1 MYYEINLALNGRHL
15 FATAKRSITSQP
27 ELKKV
32 CKIFVEKFPQSEGY
46 NISITEYE
54 EDGYSLD
61 IIEVLNED

>member
-15 FATAKRSITSQP
+15 FATAKRSLTSP
-27 ELKKV
+27 AELKKV

-54 EDGYSLD
+54 EGGHGLD